1 MRVVLLDFDG
11 TCYQGDLPVQAY
23 ARRVAELLDPEQATF
38 VIGAMRAFLEGKPA
52 PAGTPVEFGTAED
65 GYELVRALAQQTGVD
80 DHDRRV
86 AYQRSRDDLARSA
99 FVLDAEP
106 GLVDWLEAIKS
117 DTTVWLAT
125 LAPLTGI
132 SEVLDAVGLATLID
146 RLHPRTPK
154 PEGLADLA
162 TAAVALAGDPAGV
175 LAIGDRWAADL
186 APVHD
191 IGGRTAHLDR
201 HDRRLGTPTWRAGGF
216 APMLADLHRWAADP
230 RGVIHAG

>member
-1 MRVVLLDFDG
+1 VRVVLLDFDG

-23 ARRVAELLDPEQATF
+23 ARRVAELLDAERATF
-38 VIGAMRAFLEGKPA
+38 VIGAMRAFLEGKPPPQGA
-52 PAGTPVEFGTAED
+52 PPEFDTAED
-65 GYELVRALAQQTGVD
+65 GYELVRALARQTGID
-80 DHDRRV
+80 EHDRRV

-99 FVLDAEP
+99 FALDAES
-106 GLVDWLEAIKS
+106 GLVDWLEAIKP

-132 SEVLDAVGLATLID
+132 SEVLDAVGLAALVD

-162 TAAVALAGDPAGV
+162 AAAVALTGDPAGV

-186 APVHD
+186 APIHD

-201 HDRRLGTPTWRAGGF
+201 YDRRLGTPTWRATRF
-216 APMLADLHRWAADP
+216 AAMLADLQRWAADP
-230 RGVIHAG
+230 RGAIHAG